1 MAIIDT
7 HAHIDHIENW
17 KKALHE
23 AAQAGVEDVIAVT
36 VDLASMKKTLEIRRT
51 VQDPRIHVAL
61 GIHPGNINA
70 QEVDETLQFL
80 RGEIAQAVA
89 VGEIGLDFWYKWV
102 RKDDARKNEQR
113 DVFRRQ
119 LEIAREFDK
128 PVIVHTRGTWRESFE
143 TVKSFGLKKALFHWY
158 SGPLDVLDD
167 ILQEGYFVS
176 TSPSVAH
183 SPQSREAM
191 AHARI
196 EQTLIE
202 TDSPVFYRTGEGEDG
217 FQAAPKDVFRTLAA
231 YAQLKGMDEEKVR
244 TVVNANARRFF
255 SLES

>member
-7 HAHIDHIENW
+7 HAHIDHIERW
-17 KKALHE
+17 QEALEE
-23 AAQAGVEDVIAVT
+23 AADVGVEAVVAVT

-51 VQDPRIHVAL
+51 VQHPKIYVAL
-61 GIHPGNINA
+61 GIHPGNINPD
-70 QEVDETLQFL
+70 EVNETLKFMREQ
-80 RGEIAQAVA
+80 IAQAVA

-102 RKDDARKNEQR
+102 RKDDAKKNEQR

-119 LEIAREFDK
+119 LEIAQEFDK

-158 SGPLDVLDD
+158 SGPIDVLND

-191 AHARI
+191 AHAKI

-244 TVVNANARRFF
+244 TIVNANARRFF

>member
-1 MAIIDT
+1 MIIDT
-7 HAHIDHIENW
+7 HAHIDHIEHW
-17 KKALHE
+17 QEALDE
-23 AAQAGVEDVIAVT
+23 AAQAGVEAVVAVT
-36 VDLASMKKTLEIRRT
+36 VDLASMKKTLLIRRT
-51 VQDPRIHVAL
+51 VHRPQIHVAL
-61 GIHPGNINA
+61 GIHPGNINRE
-70 QEVDETLQFL
+70 EVDETLKFMREQ
-80 RGEIAQAVA
+80 IAQAAA

-102 RKDDARKNEQR
+102 RKDDAKKNEQR

-128 PVIVHTRGTWRESFE
+128 PVIVHTRGTWREGFE
-143 TVKSFGLKKALFHWY
+143 TVKSLGLKKALFHWY

-183 SPQSREAM
+183 NPQSREAM

-202 TDSPVFYRTGEGEDG
+202 TDSPVFYRTAEGDEG
-217 FQAAPKDVFRTLAA
+217 FQATPKDVFRTLSA
-231 YAQLKGMDEEKVR
+231 YAQLKGMDQEKVR